1 MRIGTQLGGGHW
13 LAPLF
18 LLIGV
23 LAPTACV
30 LWFMNVAVNNQRDAS
45 RLTLSEA
52 YRGQLAL
59 LRDRV
64 DAYWA
69 LRASDLERE
78 TREGPA
84 PAVFERVV
92 KLGLAD
98 SAVVLGPAPYPSVAG
113 TIAADPAA
121 GRADW
126 MAVQTL
132 ESWRDGSVAAASWAA
147 IAKAERD
154 PALAARAA
162 QARIRCLVRAGD
174 KAAAIRAVE
183 EEFFSASSGDRK
195 QVGKKWLAGESACPT
210 GGTDASVCQPGGRRL
225 QATDLT
231 GRVIAADELLLAI
244 HLMSPEDPRRDPS
257 VQRLAALVNDY
268 AATPMPAA
276 QRLYLMDELRGATEF
291 PTYAAERAAAQFLEA
306 GRAQAGE
313 AALEASGVADLWKL
327 TVGGGRVLA
336 LYRTATVLGAMRSL
350 GSERKV
356 ALAVTPPGRAAPAGG
371 ESLPAGSRL
380 PGWQIS
386 LLPAADRAVD
396 ELARRQTT
404 SYVWIG
410 MLAIAVVAITALA
423 AGGAVRRQW
432 QAARLKTDLAAA
444 VSHELR
450 TPLASMR
457 LLVDTLL
464 DDEAPDST
472 KTREYLELIA
482 RENARLS
489 RLIENF
495 LTFSRLERNRQK
507 FDFRATP
514 PERVVRSAVEAVQDR
529 FPVEVDLAPGLP
541 AVHAD
546 EDALTTVLLN
556 LLDNACKYTPGEKHI
571 VLKAFPRN
579 GHVVFA
585 VQDNGIGIAPRERR
599 KIFRRFYQV
608 DQRLARESGGCGLGL
623 SIVEFIV
630 RAHGGTVQVESQP
643 GRGSTFSVELP

>member
-1 MRIGTQLGGGHW
+1 MRIGTQLGGGRW

-23 LAPTACV
+23 LTPTACV
-30 LWFMNVAVNNQRDAS
+30 LWFMDVAVNNQRDAS
-45 RLTLSEA
+45 RRTLSEA

-78 TREGPA
+78 TREGSA

-98 SAVVLGPAPYPSVAG
+98 SAVVMGRTPYPSAAG
-113 TIAADPAA
+113 AIAADPAA

-126 MAVQTL
+126 MAAQTL
-132 ESWRDGSVAAASWAA
+132 ESWRDASMAAASWTA

-162 QARIRCLVRAGD
+162 QARIRCLVRSGD
-174 KAAAIRAVE
+174 KGAAIRAVE
-183 EEFFSASSGDRK
+183 EEFATKQSRDRK
-195 QVGKKWLAGESACPT
+195 GAIDLAGR
-210 GGTDASVCQPGGRRL
+210 Q
-225 QATDLT
+225 
-231 GRVIAADELLLAI
+231 IAADEYLLAI
-244 HLMSPEDPRRDPS
+244 HLMPAADPHRASS

-276 QRLYLMDELRGATEF
+276 QRLYLMEDLSANRSRPQGGTPVAALKAHPSRDRQGAIVLDTADF
-291 PTYAAERAAAQFLEA
+291 PTYAAERLAAQFLET
-306 GRAQAGE
+306 GRTQAGE
-313 AALEASGVADLWKL
+313 PALEASGAPDIWKFS
-327 TVGGGRVLA
+327 VPGGRAIA
-336 LYRTATVLGAMRSL
+336 LYRTSTVLANMRSL

-356 ALAVTPPGRAAPAGG
+356 ALAVTPPGRAAPAGA

-386 LLPAADRAVD
+386 LLPAADQAVD
-396 ELARRQTT
+396 ELARRQTA

-410 MLAIAVVAITALA
+410 MLAIAVVAITALV

-464 DDEAPDST
+464 DDEAPDAT

-507 FDFRATP
+507 FDFRATQ
-514 PERVVRSAVEAVQDR
+514 PERVVRGAIEAVQSR

-541 AVHAD
+541 PVRAD

-585 VQDNGIGIAPRERR
+585 VRDNGIGIAPRERK

-630 RAHGGTVQVESQP
+630 RAHGGTVQVESEP

>member
-1 MRIGTQLGGGHW
+1 MGTQLGGGRW

-30 LWFMNVAVNNQRDAS
+30 LWFMNAAVNNQRDAS
-45 RLTLSEA
+45 RRTLSEA

-183 EEFFSASSGDRK
+183 EEFGS
-195 QVGKKWLAGESACPT
+195 
-210 GGTDASVCQPGGRRL
+210 GRRV
-225 QATDLT
+225 QATDLA
-231 GRVIAADELLLAI
+231 GRVIAADEFLLAI
-244 HLMSPEDPRRDPS
+244 HLMQSEDPRRAPS
-257 VQRLAALVNDY
+257 VQRLVTLVNDY

-276 QRLYLMDELRGATEF
+276 QRLYLVEELLMSGNRSLTVAAPMRFQSRDRKGAVGTVVSEEVLRAAVEF
-291 PTYAAERAAAQFLEA
+291 PTYAAERLAAQFLET
-306 GRAQAGE
+306 GRTQAGE
-313 AALEASGVADLWKL
+313 AALEASGAPDIWKFSVA
-327 TVGGGRVLA
+327 GGRVIA
-336 LYRTATVLGAMRSL
+336 LYRTSTVLANMRSL

-386 LLPAADRAVD
+386 LLPAANQAVD

-546 EDALTTVLLN
+546 EDALTTVPLN

-630 RAHGGTVQVESQP
+630 RAHGGTLQVESQP

>member
-1 MRIGTQLGGGHW
+1 
-13 LAPLF
+13 
-18 LLIGV
+18 
-23 LAPTACV
+23 
-30 LWFMNVAVNNQRDAS
+30 MNVAVNNQRDAS
-45 RLTLSEA
+45 RRTLSEA

-183 EEFFSASSGDRK
+183 DEFGAKASRDRK
-195 QVGKKWLAGESACPT
+195 GAFDLA
-210 GGTDASVCQPGGRRL
+210 
-225 QATDLT
+225 
-231 GRVIAADELLLAI
+231 GRVIAADEYLLAI
-244 HLMSPEDPRRDPS
+244 HLMPAADPRRAPS

-268 AATPMPAA
+268 GATVMPAA
-276 QRLYLMDELRGATEF
+276 QRLYLMEDLSANRPRPQGGTPVAALKAHPSRDRKGAVVLAAADF
-291 PTYAAERAAAQFLEA
+291 PTYAAERAAAQFLET
-306 GRAQAGE
+306 GRTQAGE
-313 AALEASGVADLWKL
+313 AALEASGAPDIWKFSVA
-327 TVGGGRVLA
+327 GGRVIA
-336 LYRTATVLGAMRSL
+336 LYRTSTVLANMRSL

>member
-1 MRIGTQLGGGHW
+1 M
-13 LAPLF
+13 
-18 LLIGV
+18 
-23 LAPTACV
+23 
-30 LWFMNVAVNNQRDAS
+30 
-45 RLTLSEA
+45 
-52 YRGQLAL
+52 
-59 LRDRV
+59 
-64 DAYWA
+64 
-69 LRASDLERE
+69 
-78 TREGPA
+78 
-84 PAVFERVV
+84 
-92 KLGLAD
+92 
-98 SAVVLGPAPYPSVAG
+98 
-113 TIAADPAA
+113 
-121 GRADW
+121 
-126 MAVQTL
+126 
-132 ESWRDGSVAAASWAA
+132 
-147 IAKAERD
+147 
-154 PALAARAA
+154 
-162 QARIRCLVRAGD
+162 
-174 KAAAIRAVE
+174 
-183 EEFFSASSGDRK
+183 
-195 QVGKKWLAGESACPT
+195 
-210 GGTDASVCQPGGRRL
+210 
-225 QATDLT
+225 QATDLA
-231 GRVIAADELLLAI
+231 GRVIAADEYLLAI
-244 HLMSPEDPRRDPS
+244 HLMPQQDAHRAQN

-276 QRLYLMDELRGATEF
+276 QRLYLMEELRGAADF
-291 PTYAAERAAAQFLEA
+291 PTYAAERLAAQFLET
-306 GRAQAGE
+306 GRTQAGE
-313 AALEASGVADLWKL
+313 AALEASGAPDIWKFSAS
-327 TVGGGRVLA
+327 GGRVIA
-336 LYRTATVLGAMRSL
+336 LYRTTTVLAAMRSL

-356 ALAVTPPGRAAPAGG
+356 ALAVTPPGRVAPAGG

-386 LLPAADRAVD
+386 LLPAADQAVD
-396 ELARRQTT
+396 DLARRQTA

-410 MLAIAVVAITALA
+410 MLAIAVVAITALV

-464 DDEAPDST
+464 DDEAPDAT

-507 FDFRATP
+507 FDFRTTL
-514 PERVVRSAVEAVQDR
+514 PERVVRGAIEAVQSR

-541 AVHAD
+541 PVRAD

-585 VQDNGIGIAPRERR
+585 VQDNGIGIAPRERK

-630 RAHGGTVQVESQP
+630 RAHGGTVQVESEP